1 MVNFLSM
8 LYHEAGAPS
17 QITCVSISA
26 LFYLDE
32 SFYLELCFQESCGGV
47 GGGLFTFF
55 FSLFTCVPSRRNFL
69 AVYLPL
75 CESICDPRDIKAPV
89 CADVPVAER
98 LEAKGKGMKPAQIR
112 RDLQHPSLLFN
123 QPREVAPDQYADE
136 NGAEPIS
143 PLAPL
148 CCLA

>member
-1 MVNFLSM
+1 MFSGKL
-8 LYHEAGAPS
+8 
-17 QITCVSISA
+17 
-26 LFYLDE
+26 
-32 SFYLELCFQESCGGV
+32 V

-55 FSLFTCVPSRRNFL
+55 FSFFTCVPSRRNFL

-89 CADVPVAER
+89 FADVPVAER
-98 LEAKGKGMKPAQIR
+98 LEAKEKGMKPAQIR

>member
-8 LYHEAGAPS
+8 LYHEAGPPRRSHVSPS
-17 QITCVSISA
+17 LLYFTWTSLFTWNCCVSRK
-26 LFYLDE
+26 
-32 SFYLELCFQESCGGV
+32 GW
-47 GGGLFTFF
+47 GGGEHFLLSLFF
-55 FSLFTCVPSRRNFL
+55 FTCVPSRRNFL

-75 CESICDPRDIKAPV
+75 CESIFDPRDIKAPV
-89 CADVPVAER
+89 FANVPVAER
-98 LEAKGKGMKPAQIR
+98 LEAKEKGMKPAQIR